1 MDFGKIPRTDESGQV
16 NGEFSAMDASVG
28 LGYAYQF
35 EDNFTIGANVNYIT
49 SKIDNFSSAAISASA
64 GVTYHNE
71 RTKETLLWFSEILG
85 INFKRIMVLEKIY
98 LSEQT

>member
-1 MDFGKIPRTDESGQV
+1 MILVKYQEQMKVTSKRRIFDGCFCR
-16 NGEFSAMDASVG
+16 

-49 SKIDNFSSAAISASA
+49 SKIQFQFYGYFASA

-71 RTKETLLWFSEILG
+71 RTKELCVGFQKFWVSL
-85 INFKRIMVLEKIY
+85 KRIMVLEKIY